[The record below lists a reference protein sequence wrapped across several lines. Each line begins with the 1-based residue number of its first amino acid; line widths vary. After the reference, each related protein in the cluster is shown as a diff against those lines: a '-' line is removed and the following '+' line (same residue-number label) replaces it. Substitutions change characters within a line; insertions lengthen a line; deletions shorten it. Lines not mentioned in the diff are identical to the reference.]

1 MTLKRIQVRISGL
14 QGFTAVELVVV
25 LLLMGTM
32 AALAIPRA
40 IKQTPQQE
48 VDRAARQLV
57 RDLEQARLRAMASK
71 RVVRVAF
78 YPAQGYYAAV
88 ALTTA
93 DGESTSEMSAEAA
106 DAYLLARGAGDGAR
120 SVDLPGRVTFGSGEA
135 TLDPLGEAAAGDAVS
150 LLQDQ
155 VEFGPR
161 GLVRPVDG
169 VRKGGAIFLAHR
181 DDPHAVAAVTVQG
194 SGAFRAWRFRNGGW
208 Q

>member
-135 TLDPLGEAAAGDAVS
+135 TLDPLGAKPRPGTRCRCFRTRWSLGHAGWSGRWTVCAREGRS
-150 LLQDQ
+150 SWPTAMILT
-155 VEFGPR
+155 PS
-161 GLVRPVDG
+161 RP
-169 VRKGGAIFLAHR
+169 
-181 DDPHAVAAVTVQG
+181 
-194 SGAFRAWRFRNGGW
+194 
-208 Q
+208 